1 MFKSKKEKRKIHLKR
16 TCKNVKKSRK
26 NISKKLGGEPTNTDR
41 EQEQEQERLINLLIS
56 LLLCLGFNVEECRK
70 IYDDIKKKIESGIS
84 INLRNMMEFI
94 NFSFSINQDL
104 TTMHDVPQIFNFE
117 RSPIQMLE
125 GVGKIPSESER
136 KDFIIKMESYST
148 IEFAKLKELMSLI
161 GFSEEEQY
169 WITTRLELIHNT
181 NDGPISIHKVVSKIT
196 SMIQTVGKEVR
207 RSFIEVVSV
216 YDHYES
222 FL

>member
-1 MFKSKKEKRKIHLKR
+1 MFKSKKEKIKIHLKR
-16 TCKNVKKSRK
+16 TCKNVKKKSQK
-26 NISKKLGGEPTNTDR
+26 SISKKLGGDPTNTGS
-41 EQEQEQERLINLLIS
+41 EQERLINLLIS

-70 IYDDIKKKIESGIS
+70 IYDDIKIKRESGIS

-117 RSPIQMLE
+117 TNPIQMLE
-125 GVGKIPSESER
+125 GVGKIPTESER
-136 KDFIIKMESYST
+136 KDFVIKMKSYSM
-148 IEFAKLKELMSLI
+148 IEFAKLKELMSLV

-181 NDGPISIHKVVSKIT
+181 NDGPISIDKVVSKIT